1 MSTLNTQ
8 AQTKIITGIVKDEI
22 GSPLPGVSVSETGT
36 LNGVSTDFDGKYS
49 INTKVG
55 STLTFGYLGYKS
67 IVKTVGKENII
78 NVTLNPD
85 IENLD
90 EIVVIGYGSVQK
102 KDLTG
107 SVAIVNME
115 KLTEAPVV
123 SFDKALAGRV
133 AGVQV
138 SGGSGEP
145 GTGGNIVIR
154 GGNTINGD
162 NSPLYVLDGFIVENF
177 NPNLIDPSDIESMS
191 VLKDASATA
200 IYGVRGANGV
210 IIISTKR
217 AKAGVTKVTY
227 EARLDFKEVAKK
239 LEVLGAYDFL
249 ELALDINE
257 ASATSRYL
265 SVFDPVTLVS
275 NQVGTLEDYRNEP
288 SKNWQDE
295 GFRAAFTQSHKINIC

>member
-1 MSTLNTQ
+1 MMKHHINSFFKKTKIDKSLFLFLFFVLMSTLNTQ

-138 SGGSGEP
+138 SGG
-145 GTGGNIVIR
+145 
-154 GGNTINGD
+154 
-162 NSPLYVLDGFIVENF
+162 LL
-177 NPNLIDPSDIESMS
+177 
-191 VLKDASATA
+191 
-200 IYGVRGANGV
+200 
-210 IIISTKR
+210 
-217 AKAGVTKVTY
+217 
-227 EARLDFKEVAKK
+227 
-239 LEVLGAYDFL
+239 
-249 ELALDINE
+249 
-257 ASATSRYL
+257 
-265 SVFDPVTLVS
+265 
-275 NQVGTLEDYRNEP
+275 
-288 SKNWQDE
+288 
-295 GFRAAFTQSHKINIC
+295 